1 MTILTNQTRSRC
13 SSTRD
18 LPGAHQSQWHLVAAA
33 NIMSM
38 VPMIVLFLLAQRY
51 FVRGIA
57 TQGLKG

>member
-1 MTILTNQTRSRC
+1 
-13 SSTRD
+13 
-18 LPGAHQSQWHLVAAA
+18 
-33 NIMSM
+33 MSM

>member
-1 MTILTNQTRSRC
+1 
-13 SSTRD
+13 
-18 LPGAHQSQWHLVAAA
+18 
-33 NIMSM
+33 M